1 MTHESSNTRARWS
14 AHLLQVSGLDARPDA
29 PPPAAALRAGR
40 PGVESLD
47 LRLWRCASE
56 ADLAVPPDLLQA
68 AAGPLRPW
76 GSDGPIEVWTEVELS
91 SLHAL
96 WRLARLRREPRMRDR
111 AVAAMRWHLEHTQP
125 DNATNRPWALHAFA
139 RRGDA
144 ESRLY
149 AETLLHNVAASDARH
164 EPLSRWILL
173 DAARELALAPTGP
186 RPG

>member
-96 WRLARLRREPRMRDR
+96 WRLARLRREPRMRHR

-125 DNATNRPWALHAFA
+125 DNATNRPWALHAFLQEGSPEGEA
-139 RRGDA
+139 
-144 ESRLY
+144 Y
-149 AETLLHNVAASDARH
+149 AGTLLHNALAHGGAP
-164 EPLSRWILL
+164 EPLSAWILM
-173 DAARELALAPTGP
+173 DAAVELSRDPSS
-186 RPG
+186 PGAG